1 MTPKEYTEYLN
12 KKIVALVAA
21 RAGTNTAWLYQ
32 IGRGHGS
39 CSPKMAV
46 ALEEAS
52 KHYSKRAFDHMTA
65 EEILNLDGLRE
76 LRAKAMEDQIQEEK
90 AGQ

>member
-32 IGRGHGS
+32 IGRGQGS
-39 CSPKMAV
+39 CSVKMAV

-52 KHYSKRAFDHMTA
+52 KHYAKRAFDHMTA
-65 EEILNLDGLRE
+65 EEILSLEGLRE
-76 LRAKAMEDQIQEEK
+76 ARAKEMEKPVQEEQ
-90 AGQ
+90 A